1 MGHAR
6 RLQTA
11 GRRRGARNLD
21 TAKANLTSA
30 ENDLDKAFVRA
41 PISGTVLE
49 ILAKVGER
57 PGAAGVMEIG
67 DIDRMTVE
75 IEVYQSQIGQVSQ
88 GAAVELTAEA
98 FAKPLMATVSRIG
111 LEVGR
116 QVLVDPAPAANTDA
130 RVIKV
135 YADLDPQSSKTAR
148 NYTNLQVTA
157 RIAAASAP

>member
-1 MGHAR
+1 M
-6 RLQTA
+6 
-11 GRRRGARNLD
+11 
-21 TAKANLTSA
+21 
-30 ENDLDKAFVRA
+30 
-41 PISGTVLE
+41 LE